1 MKRYIKHILPAA
13 AMLLS
18 VGLSSCI
25 GDLDV
30 TPIDP
35 NKRTELDP
43 VALFNQCYANLAIE
57 GLDGPGSSTVSAER
71 QDFYANCSILTSL
84 PPTKPFADGATLA
97 WQR

>member
-1 MKRYIKHILPAA
+1 MKRYIKNILPAA
-13 AMLLS
+13 AMLLT

-57 GLDGPGSSTVSAER
+57 GLEGPGK
-71 QDFYANCSILTSL
+71 NLTDRKSVV
-84 PPTKPFADGATLA
+84 
-97 WQR
+97 

>member
-57 GLDGPGSSTVSAER
+57 GLDGPGSSIVSAE
-71 QDFYANCSILTSL
+71 DNGTTGLL
-84 PPTKPFADGATLA
+84 
-97 WQR
+97 

>member
-57 GLDGPGSSTVSAER
+57 GLDGPGSSIVSSE
-71 QDFYANCSILTSL
+71 DN
-84 PPTKPFADGATLA
+84 
-97 WQR
+97 